1 MPVTSNYSGQHFFI
15 SSLQGLSATPLFLV
29 LLVVEWS
36 DLVFAIDSIPAVFA
50 ITRDPFIVYTS
61 NLFAIL
67 GLRALFFVVAGAMEK
82 FAYLKPAV
90 ALILVFVGAK
100 MVCGY
105 WVHIPT
111 LVSLGVILGVL
122 SVAVVASLLKRPK
135 AITEQ
140 T

>member
-1 MPVTSNYSGQHFFI
+1 M
-15 SSLQGLSATPLFLV
+15 
-29 LLVVEWS
+29 LLVIEWS

-67 GLRALFFVVAGAMEK
+67 GLRALFFVVAGAMER

-100 MVCGY
+100 MVGAH
-105 WVHIPT
+105 WVHLPT
-111 LVSLGVILGVL
+111 GISLGIILAVL
-122 SVAVVASLLKRPK
+122 SAAIVASVLKRTK
-135 AITEQ
+135 EVSEET
-140 T
+140 